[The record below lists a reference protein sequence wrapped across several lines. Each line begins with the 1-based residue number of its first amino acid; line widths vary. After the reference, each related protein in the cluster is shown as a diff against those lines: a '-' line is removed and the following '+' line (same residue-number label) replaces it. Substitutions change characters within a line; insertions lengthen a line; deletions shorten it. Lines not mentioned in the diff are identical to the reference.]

1 MMEEPIPTKKFC
13 RKDFDKLPTKSFD
26 DILEEK

>member
-1 MMEEPIPTKKFC
+1 MEEPIPIKKLY